1 MDFDPKFFGRSQPRR
16 ASVERLK
23 DQILKAGWDGD
34 LFTIARQS
42 NPRSVFFNPAVRLEN
57 SKRPRHLFTRQCD
70 WDGYWANCHNRI
82 TRFTIEGSILTNP
95 VEIQYERTSPAESW
109 EDPRVIEVG
118 STTILSVASWVGG
131 QKAIVAHQRVAK
143 LDSKDNVVEQ
153 WGPVFGNNGHNP
165 LWNSGNEKNWSWFSH
180 KGDLHFTYKVNPH
193 VVVATSGTSIK
204 CQYESKF
211 DSPWRHGEL
220 RGGTNPVLINDRE
233 YLAFFHSSLPWKTI
247 PKYGERRRY
256 FMGAYTF
263 EAKPPFKVTRI
274 TPQPLLT
281 GCENDPTIP
290 GSPAVVFPCG
300 LVMEPSGS
308 LYCTY
313 GVNDCASGWVRMSV
327 ESVVDRMVEC

>member
-1 MDFDPKFFGRSQPRR
+1 MSAAFYGKSQPRR
-16 ASVERLK
+16 MNTGLLSE
-23 DQILKAGWDGD
+23 QIAGAGWEGG
-34 LFTIARQS
+34 LFTVKGEFGPQT
-42 NPRSVFFNPAVRLEN
+42 VFFNPAVRLEGKN
-57 SKRPRHLFTRQCD
+57 RPRHLFARQCE
-70 WDGYWANCHNRI
+70 WDGWWANCHNRI
-82 TRFTIEGSILTNP
+82 TRFDIEGSVLTNP
-95 VEIQYERTSPAESW
+95 YHMEYERTAPAESW

-118 STTILSVASWVGG
+118 STTILSVASWVAG

-143 LDSKDNVVEQ
+143 LDTKDNVQEQ
-153 WGPVFGNNGHNP
+153 WGPVFGKNGHNP
-165 LWNSGNEKNWSWFSH
+165 FWNSGNEKNWAWFSH
-180 KGDLHFTYKVNPH
+180 KGDLHFIYQTNPH

-204 CQYESKF
+204 AKYETKF
-211 DSPWRHGEL
+211 ESPWRHGDL
-220 RGGTNPVLINDRE
+220 RGGTNPVQISDTE

-281 GCENDPTIP
+281 GCEYEPTIP

-308 LYCTY
+308 LYVTY
-313 GVNDCASGWVRMSV
+313 GVNDCACGWARMSV
-327 ESVVDRMVEC
+327 QSVVDRMVEC